1 MDSQEILWTIW
12 MVIFTPTFLL
22 IKILYWPVSILLNII
37 LALLSPVFYTVS
49 YCLKPFVYVY
59 NILPRLKPLYLFFGS
74 AAFVGILAGVALLL
88 TSNVLTSVT
97 GMQRDER
104 DDDKQELIE
113 RDGSTGTATP
123 VKRLEDLYSLQE
135 SEWQWLDK
143 APDSG
148 RRRTPGLLG
157 QIILEED
164 DDS

>member
-1 MDSQEILWTIW
+1 M
-12 MVIFTPTFLL
+12 
-22 IKILYWPVSILLNII
+22 
-37 LALLSPVFYTVS
+37 
-49 YCLKPFVYVY
+49 
-59 NILPRLKPLYLFFGS
+59 
-74 AAFVGILAGVALLL
+74 L

-97 GMQRDER
+97 GMQREER
-104 DDDKQELIE
+104 DDDQQELIE

-123 VKRLEDLYSLQE
+123 VKRLEDLYSSQE